1 MNKKI
6 FLLCLYIIKMSQLEV
21 SKNVIYSVPFVLVT
35 GKLAPAQVA
44 NFNGSSKLLSI
55 VRTIVGGTAGVP
67 ATAVVAPTAPAGGAV
82 YLLGLY
88 SSNALDTSTYT
99 VFWTNQYSQSQQ
111 FIAGSVSTLGA
122 GVQYAP

>member
-1 MNKKI
+1 
-6 FLLCLYIIKMSQLEV
+6 MSQLEIA
-21 SKNVIYSVPFVLVT
+21 KNVIYSAPFVLVA
-35 GKLAPAQVA
+35 GKLAPATVA

-55 VRTIVGGTAGVP
+55 VRTVVGGTAGVP
-67 ATAVVAPTAPAGGAV
+67 ACAVVNPTAVGAGAV

-99 VFWTNQYSQSQQ
+99 VYWTQQYIQSQQ
-111 FIAGSVSTLGA
+111 YIAGSATTLGA